1 MVTLLQILF
10 YLEMLLEFKCAFL
23 FPFSDSKP
31 QHAEL
36 RIKGAAPRPFS
47 FSTPVT
53 FAPFLCSH
61 PRTLPCVPF
70 PSPASSRSTHYIL
83 YFLPPQHTCRPRS
96 GTCLCLWG
104 PVFSSSFTCGLCKS
118 GSSSSS
124 HTSTTSFPSTLN
136 TTCTTS
142 KLYHTTSRAQGCTRP
157 SRCPRGTRPDPPD
170 TGPRPR
176 SCWSRT
182 WREESKR

>member
-1 MVTLLQILF
+1 
-10 YLEMLLEFKCAFL
+10 MLLEFKCLFL

-31 QHAEL
+31 RHAKL
-36 RIKGAAPRPFS
+36 RLKGLPGGQS
-47 FSTPVT
+47 FTSTLFLLYSCDLCTFPV
-53 FAPFLCSH
+53 P
-61 PRTLPCVPF
+61 
-70 PSPASSRSTHYIL
+70 PSSNLSLLSVVSPPPASSRSIHYIL
-83 YFLPPQHTCRPRS
+83 DLLPPQHTCRPRS
-96 GTCLCLWG
+96 GTCSCLWG

-124 HTSTTSFPSTLN
+124 LTSTTSFPSTLN

-157 SRCPRGTRPDPPD
+157 GRCPRRTRPDPPD

-176 SCWSRT
+176 SRWSRT
-182 WREESKR
+182 WWEESKR